1 MVNNDSKRYR
11 VELHTWG
18 KNWNGKDYFKTDIT
32 KLDDI
37 KEVEDFVKLIDEIY
51 SGITRPD
58 VNESYKY
65 RKKAPKY
72 CKSNE
77 ENYIYDENHFW
88 WGYAVL
94 DYKNEKVI
102 MQGGVGLYDFWNP
115 MKSLA
120 ILDRYFRKEG
130 EVPKDGPSAGIT
142 ITTALASL
150 LTNKK
155 VSGNIAMTGEV
166 SLRGNVMPIGG
177 LKEKLMAAERAGV
190 KKAFIPKD
198 NIDDLKDIPEEIKE
212 KIEVIPVTTVKEV
225 LKELKLIN

>member
-11 VELHTWG
+11 VELHIWG

-32 KLDDI
+32 KFDDI

-130 EVPKDGPSAGIT
+130 EVPKDYIWDINEYEGWLRFRWGDGENAID
-142 ITTALASL
+142 
-150 LTNKK
+150 K
-155 VSGNIAMTGEV
+155 VKARRAKEDE
-166 SLRGNVMPIGG
+166 
-177 LKEKLMAAERAGV
+177 LK
-190 KKAFIPKD
+190 KKAK
-198 NIDDLKDIPEEIKE
+198 KQEEQEDWTDFEYDEEYDMYRFKE
-212 KIEVIPVTTVKEV
+212 
-225 LKELKLIN
+225 

>member
-11 VELHTWG
+11 VELHIWG

-32 KLDDI
+32 KFDDI

-130 EVPKDGPSAGIT
+130 EVPKGYVWDINEYEGWLRFRWGDGENAID
-142 ITTALASL
+142 
-150 LTNKK
+150 K
-155 VSGNIAMTGEV
+155 VKARRAKEDE
-166 SLRGNVMPIGG
+166 
-177 LKEKLMAAERAGV
+177 LK
-190 KKAFIPKD
+190 KKAKKQEEQEDWTDFEYDEEYDMYRFKD
-198 NIDDLKDIPEEIKE
+198 
-212 KIEVIPVTTVKEV
+212 
-225 LKELKLIN
+225 

>member
-32 KLDDI
+32 KFDDI

-58 VNESYKY
+58 VNEYYKY

-130 EVPKDGPSAGIT
+130 EVPKGYVWDINEYEGWLRFRWGDGENAID
-142 ITTALASL
+142 
-150 LTNKK
+150 K
-155 VSGNIAMTGEV
+155 VKARRAKEDE
-166 SLRGNVMPIGG
+166 
-177 LKEKLMAAERAGV
+177 LK
-190 KKAFIPKD
+190 KKAKKQEEQEDWADFEYDEEYDMYRFKD
-198 NIDDLKDIPEEIKE
+198 
-212 KIEVIPVTTVKEV
+212 
-225 LKELKLIN
+225 